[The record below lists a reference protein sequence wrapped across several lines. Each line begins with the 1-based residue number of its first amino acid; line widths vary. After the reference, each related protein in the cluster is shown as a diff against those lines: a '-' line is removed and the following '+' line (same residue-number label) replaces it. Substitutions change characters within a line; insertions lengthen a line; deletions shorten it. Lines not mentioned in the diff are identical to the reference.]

1 MVACHGG
8 KRCAFADNPQS
19 TRPVWQIGHSDN
31 NTAEFALG
39 PGESG
44 RFTEEFGAGTLYQV
58 GVSEARLTLL
68 QFYIYSPCY

>member
-1 MVACHGG
+1 MGASVV
-8 KRCAFADNPQS
+8 AFADNLQS
-19 TRPVWQIGHSDN
+19 TRPVWQIWQSDN

-44 RFTEEFGAGTLYQV
+44 RFAEEFGAGTLYQV
-58 GVSEARLTLL
+58 GVSEARLPLL